1 MLLFEILIGGICCRN
16 LDTVH
21 GITYAVALC
30 ISESLQSTNEDKNS
44 GFCKAI
50 KQYPIS
56 CLIPEGVLPDVL
68 LLTNL
73 YQLLFYVLPLQK
85 LDNKRIM
92 E

>member
-21 GITYAVALC
+21 GVTYAVALC

-56 CLIPEGVLPDVL
+56 CLIPEGVLPDVFITDKSVPTIIL
-68 LLTNL
+68 CSPTSE
-73 YQLLFYVLPLQK
+73 V
-85 LDNKRIM
+85 R
-92 E
+92 